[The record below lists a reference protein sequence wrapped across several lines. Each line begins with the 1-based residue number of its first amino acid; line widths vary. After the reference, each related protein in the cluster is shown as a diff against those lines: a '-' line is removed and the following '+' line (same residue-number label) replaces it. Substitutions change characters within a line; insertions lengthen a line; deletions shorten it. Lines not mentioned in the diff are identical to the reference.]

1 MGKERSMNKWYLFAV
16 LGFLVL
22 LSVCSKKEFRVIA
35 VYTSPQGKEIKH
47 GGFYKLSSTGDSVSM
62 YGYTPSEYALTMKEG
77 DTLTGCCWKDT
88 TGYEDTLRFE
98 IYVDGRLEID
108 YPIRLPN
115 YEIEF
120 TVAPIDAGS

>member
-1 MGKERSMNKWYLFAV
+1 MNKWYLFAV
-16 LGFLVL
+16 LGLFVL
-22 LSVCSKKEFRVIA
+22 LSVCSKKEFSVI
-35 VYTSPQGKEIKH
+35 VTYTCPQGKEIKH

-62 YGYTPSEYALTMKEG
+62 YGYTPSDYALTMKEG

-108 YPIRLPN
+108 YPIQLPN

-120 TVAPIDAGS
+120 TVAPIDSGS